1 VVLDDAWGTVR
12 YVPSG
17 PSEVVDRALAAHAL
31 AMREVEHARKELLGY
46 EEATLQLEAGT
57 RLNGLLGALAEA
69 IGRG

>member
-1 VVLDDAWGTVR
+1 
-12 YVPSG
+12 
-17 PSEVVDRALAAHAL
+17 
-31 AMREVEHARKELLGY
+31 MREVEHARKELLGY